1 LLTQIFG
8 KTVLSYGASGERIS
22 PLAYTSSQGMA
33 APQQEIPMN
42 RYLIRSVAI
51 MAVLFGTVTSSVAGG
66 GSFTRGCAARD
77 MQVLMMLEQL
87 DSGNDVAAQQM
98 NEVMSEL
105 FDARMVCFSGRVLD
119 ALMIYDNL
127 ARRISPMN

>member
-1 LLTQIFG
+1 
-8 KTVLSYGASGERIS
+8 
-22 PLAYTSSQGMA
+22 
-33 APQQEIPMN
+33 MN

-66 GSFTRGCAARD
+66 GSFTRRCAARD

-105 FDARMVCFSGRVLD
+105 FDARMVCLGGRVLD
-119 ALMIYDNL
+119 ALVIYDNV
-127 ARRISPMN
+127 ARRINPMN

>member
-1 LLTQIFG
+1 M
-8 KTVLSYGASGERIS
+8 K
-22 PLAYTSSQGMA
+22 
-33 APQQEIPMN
+33 
-42 RYLIRSVAI
+42 RYLISS
-51 MAVLFGTVTSSVAGG
+51 MALIAVVLGTVTSSVAGG

-87 DSGNDVAAQQM
+87 DSGNSVAAQQM

-105 FDARMVCFSGRVLD
+105 FDARMVCLGGRVLD
-119 ALMIYDNL
+119 ALVIYDNV